1 MLIAYSVEH
10 LNTAQCQEFSEE
22 EIKAIIEEDE
32 HRGVYRLE
40 NKNEIKRFDGVDY
53 EELKI
58 FCHHGH
64 QKYQDLKSASN
75 VVDDFNWWNIYQILI
90 NAYNIKEN
98 YNCKDIIKGQFLSL
112 AGFWSATEMRLN
124 IGSEYYNVYIA
135 NNVSMVQKMHKDHQ
149 ATWFYSSLPWKAKT
163 LKFSPFERTC
173 AGVLTREEYSISLQ
187 IYRVNYWQVLM
198 TIAGLMLFFYAPSL
212 CRNVFFHYTT
222 GVAAGVFLSLVLF
235 SYLIQRKFNLG
246 RWALA
251 TYSLSVYFLTSL
263 WYNVKTYLI
272 QNHVY
277 VLGYLVASGAISFA
291 TCYRMGPVENPRT
304 INLIQWT
311 LQFFALLMIYLSS
324 YHQVASLT
332 IALGILLWSSIPD
345 SLKTKAQVQYNNR
358 LFKPKI
364 RLLSEDEYLDQS
376 RVETEKALISLRDYC
391 QSPKCSPWKL
401 TSRLDSPTRFSEF
414 VQGSSHITQD
424 EIMAYSQA
432 DFEDDDVILDENHSN
447 HPELT
452 DDDSSDD
459 TDIFN

>member
-1 MLIAYSVEH
+1 MPRNFRKTNKSFLTLQSFLLTMLIAYSVEH
-10 LNTAQCQEFSEE
+10 MNTAQCLEFSED

-32 HRGVYRLE
+32 HKGIYRLE
-40 NKNEIKRFDGVDY
+40 NKNEIKRFDSVDY

-58 FCHHGH
+58 FCHH
-64 QKYQDLKSASN
+64 
-75 VVDDFNWWNIYQILI
+75 
-90 NAYNIKEN
+90 
-98 YNCKDIIKGQFLSL
+98 GQFLSL

-124 IGSEYYNVYIA
+124 IGSEHYNVYIA

-198 TIAGLMLFFYAPSL
+198 TIAGLMLFLYAPSL

-345 SLKTKAQVQYNNR
+345 SLKTKAQVQYHKR
-358 LFKPKI
+358 FFKPKI

-376 RVETEKALISLRDYC
+376 RVETEKALRNLRDYC
-391 QSPKCSPWKL
+391 QSPKCSPWRL
-401 TSRLDSPTRFSEF
+401 TSRLDSPTRFAEF

>member
-1 MLIAYSVEH
+1 MANFFRKTNKSFLTVQSILWTMLIAYTVEH
-10 LNTAQCQEFSEE
+10 LNTAQCQKFSEE

-32 HRGVYRLE
+32 YKGIYRLE

-58 FCHHGH
+58 FCHH
-64 QKYQDLKSASN
+64 
-75 VVDDFNWWNIYQILI
+75 
-90 NAYNIKEN
+90 
-98 YNCKDIIKGQFLSL
+98 GQFLSL

-311 LQFFALLMIYLSS
+311 LQFFALLMVYLSS

-345 SLKTKAQVQYNNR
+345 SLKTKAQAQYNNR
-358 LFKPKI
+358 VFKPKI

-376 RVETEKALISLRDYC
+376 RVETEKALINLRDYC